1 MLGGGVR
8 KTVEKKKDHVEMK
21 RLVLKNKVMET
32 KKFEPSKADELK
44 GIMHNIEVAG
54 SYIMQNPAKAVFAE
68 VLQGCSIS
76 DIDDALKDYWKSNDE
91 TVRTVSKNVFFH
103 NGFSNTKQCLRCF
116 QPATGL
122 AD

>member
-1 MLGGGVR
+1 MQGGGVR
-8 KTVEKKKDHVEMK
+8 KTVEKKRDHAAMK

-54 SYIMQNPAKAVFAE
+54 SYIMQSPAKAVFAE
-68 VLQGCSIS
+68 VLQGCSVS
-76 DIDDALKDYWKSNDE
+76 DIDDALKDYWKSSDE
-91 TVRTVSKNVFFH
+91 TVRTVPENVFFH
-103 NGFSNTKQCLRCF
+103 AGLRCF